1 MAQGVSHCITT
12 QLPVTDMKSLRS
24 GPHQTQ
30 VVLSLPFVPLSL
42 IYLLPL
48 ESRQEQAA
56 SQLQFHFNHITGQ
69 FKNPGLNRIL

>member
-12 QLPVTDMKSLRS
+12 QLPVTDKESLRS

-30 VVLSLPFVPLSL
+30 AVLTVSFVPLSL

-56 SQLQFHFNHITGQ
+56 GQLKFHFNHITGQ
-69 FKNPGLNRIL
+69 FKNPGLNPIL